1 MAEPVPP
8 ADADADESPL
18 SVCSFMA
25 GGLLCGL
32 PVEEVQEVLL
42 DTRVTPVPRAHPAV
56 SGLIN
61 IRGVIVPALD
71 LRRRLQLAPRTGA
84 DEPMHVVMLT
94 GSGPVSLLVDAIQD
108 VTDVPRALLA
118 PPPDN
123 LHGVAREFVR
133 GVLKLDGALLLLLDP
148 AGLVALRG
156 RS

>member
-1 MAEPVPP
+1 MAEAEANAAAP
-8 ADADADESPL
+8 EEEPL

-32 PVEEVQEVLL
+32 PVDEVQEVLL
-42 DTRVTPVPRAHPAV
+42 SARVTPVPRAHAAI

-71 LRRRLQLAPRTGA
+71 LRRRLQLPPGPAA

-94 GSGPVSLLVDAIQD
+94 ESGPVSLVVDTVQD
-108 VTDVPRALLA
+108 VTDVPRERLA
-118 PPPDN
+118 PSPDN
-123 LHGVAREFVR
+123 LRGVARELVR
-133 GVLKLDGALLLLLDP
+133 GVIKLDGGLLLLLDP
-148 AGLVALRG
+148 RGLVALQG